1 MGYNTRASRR
11 GDHNPHHSLYGRGRL
26 VIPKEM
32 RLKFHLEREV
42 EILPTDEGILIRN
55 PKYRIIEIESV
66 KETNLKKADA
76 SK

>member
-1 MGYNTRASRR
+1 MKNVGLTREI
-11 GDHNPHHSLYGRGRL
+11 DKLGRL

-32 RLKFHLEREV
+32 RLKYHLESEV

-66 KETNLKKADA
+66 KETN
-76 SK
+76 